1 MTASPTA
8 SLSLSLSSSE
18 NAWRKL
24 RSTGS
29 CTWLRL
35 SHVLSL
41 SIVLFI
47 EAERGLPDASLS
59 TGPIMVA
66 SPMSCMA
73 SDVGIP
79 VLLLSSCSSFEN
91 ARHSGPSSSILSL
104 TTKPQL
110 PQNISPLELSVTIE
124 PLPQRGHRSPNIEI
138 SFTNSLTKTFW
149 LSADQYKYFIL
160 LYKVYGDFSTKK
172 RGAVILGYGAS
183 AF

>member
-29 CTWLRL
+29 CTWLLL

-66 SPMSCMA
+66 SPISCIA
-73 SDVGIP
+73 RDVGMP
-79 VLLLSSCSSFEN
+79 VLLLSSCSSFEK

-104 TTKPQL
+104 TTKPQF

-124 PLPQRGHRSPNIEI
+124 PLPQRGQRSPNMEI
-138 SFTNSLTKTFW
+138 SFTIISPRSEEHTSELQ
-149 LSADQYKYFIL
+149 SRQYLVCRL
-160 LYKVYGDFSTKK
+160 LLEKKNYK
-172 RGAVILGYGAS
+172 
-183 AF
+183 